1 MIKSN
6 CVTQAIYDEQQLNR
20 SAESDQ
26 ISIVIGIL
34 ISLLSQDNEDDG
46 SDNEKCEEAKR
57 RELRII
63 VIVKLV
69 HILTIG
75 RCGNTRVRTIV
86 NRVQVRT
93 LIQATPLKDNIREN
107 TTETDIVIIRS
118 CLAGLA
124 VRHTC
129 TVGAVIVN
137 GYRQNGSA
145 AV

>member
-6 CVTQAIYDEQQLNR
+6 CVAQAIYDEQQLNG

-46 SDNEKCEEAKR
+46 SDNEKCEEAKG
-57 RELRII
+57 REIRIV
-63 VIVKLV
+63 VIVKSV

-75 RCGNTRVRTIV
+75 RCGNTSVRAIV

-93 LIQATPLKDNIREN
+93 LVQATPLKDNIRED

-118 CLAGLA
+118 WLAGLA
-124 VRHTC
+124 VRHTR